1 VTECSACGQQNPSEA
16 RFCYSCGTAL
26 VGAAETT
33 HSSVQR
39 KTRPQHLLI
48 GEVAQRI
55 GLSLRTV
62 RYYEEMGLLDHPPRT
77 DGGFR
82 VYSEDD
88 VKRLYILK
96 GMKPA
101 GMTLEEIREL
111 MELLDRTERLNE
123 LDPPALENLHAGL
136 SKYER
141 RVEEGVD
148 RLERHLVEVQK
159 LYGRIRALKAS
170 CDVRLAETDAESGR
184 ARTSGP
190 GEATS

>member
-1 VTECSACGQQNPSEA
+1 
-16 RFCYSCGTAL
+16 
-26 VGAAETT
+26 
-33 HSSVQR
+33 
-39 KTRPQHLLI
+39 
-48 GEVAQRI
+48 
-55 GLSLRTV
+55 V

-123 LDPPALENLHAGL
+123 LDQTALENLHAGL

-170 CDVRLAETDAESGR
+170 CDARLAESDAESGR
-184 ARTSGP
+184 GRTSGP
-190 GEATS
+190 AEATS

>member
-1 VTECSACGQQNPSEA
+1 MA
-16 RFCYSCGTAL
+16 RFCYSCGTTL
-26 VGAAETT
+26 VHAAEAGPGSD
-33 HSSVQR
+33 HR
-39 KTRPQHLLI
+39 KTRPQQHLLI

-111 MELLDRTERLNE
+111 MELLDRTEHLNE
-123 LDPPALENLHAGL
+123 LDPQALDTLHTGL
-136 SKYER
+136 AKYER

-159 LYGRIRALKAS
+159 LYGRIRAHKAS
-170 CDVRLAETDAESGR
+170 CDARLAETDAENGHAGASG
-184 ARTSGP
+184 AA
-190 GEATS
+190 EAAS